1 MSYKKNDIIT
11 VITMAGEFIG
21 KYVKEDATSLTIAK
35 PKMLVNGEQ
44 GMGFGSGVCVT
55 GEIDPSSMTFY
66 VGGIVFTSMTSV
78 SIGKSYIE
86 ATSGL
91 IL

>member
-1 MSYKKNDIIT
+1 MSYKKNDIISVVT
-11 VITMAGEFIG
+11 VAGEYIG
-21 KYVKEDATSLTIAK
+21 KYVEENSTTLTIAK
-35 PKMLVNGEQ
+35 PKMLVNGDQ

-78 SIGKSYIE
+78 AVGKAYVE